1 MHKNF
6 TVVSNCRRVKC
17 WWKEICLVASWS
29 VWILQ
34 KPFWLCQKVITS
46 KDSVGVFL
54 ESKHSFFLGW
64 MFAGEY
70 VWASSFPTAFV
81 CEASL
86 IKNNDCDLAKVYLHC
101 IQEIW
106 VALNE
111 LISQTVSKQEDNF
124 SFSLH
129 LSEALCRFSSIFFFL
144 VHILSI
150 RSKYLVFDFCS
161 QPTFVMLPICLW
173 ESSFQWDKWCSCSVP
188 GMTTAAD
195 ISGRAIGVWKAFLFC
210 CCIMSRLS
218 AAFNHTS
225 GFT

>member
-6 TVVSNCRRVKC
+6 TVVSNCWRVKC

-34 KPFWLCQKVITS
+34 KPFWLCRKVITS

-64 MFAGEY
+64 VFAGEY

-111 LISQTVSKQEDNF
+111 LISQTVLKQKIIF
-124 SFSLH
+124 LYTYTSLKLFAGFLLFFFSLCI
-129 LSEALCRFSSIFFFL
+129 SFL
-144 VHILSI
+144 
-150 RSKYLVFDFCS
+150 
-161 QPTFVMLPICLW
+161 
-173 ESSFQWDKWCSCSVP
+173 
-188 GMTTAAD
+188 
-195 ISGRAIGVWKAFLFC
+195 
-210 CCIMSRLS
+210 
-218 AAFNHTS
+218 
-225 GFT
+225 